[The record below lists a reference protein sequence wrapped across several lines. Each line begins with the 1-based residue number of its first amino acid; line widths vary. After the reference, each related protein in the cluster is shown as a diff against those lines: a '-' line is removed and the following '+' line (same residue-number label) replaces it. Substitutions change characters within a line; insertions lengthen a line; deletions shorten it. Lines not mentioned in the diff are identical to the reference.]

1 MIYNYTF
8 KNDKRM
14 ASKDTIRFA
23 IYLKL
28 EHNSLC

>member
-8 KNDKRM
+8 KNDKRR
-14 ASKDTIRFA
+14 ASKDAIRFE

-28 EHNSLC
+28 EHNFLC